1 MITETDLDSLPDWAK
16 ERVTLLQSIEMQKER
31 VSRSEVTLG
40 ILRNRKKDN
49 EGGICLLPGSGCRPG
64 EAALA
69 TIQQRLDA
77 APRGS
82 AV

>member
-40 ILRNRKKDN
+40 ILRNQKKDN
-49 EGGICLLPGSGCRPG
+49 GGRICL
-64 EAALA
+64 
-69 TIQQRLDA
+69 
-77 APRGS
+77 
-82 AV
+82 